1 MTNQPNPS
9 EGSDPATPI
18 GETTEPSAD
27 APVAPKPT
35 TMPIADTAIAPP
47 AVADAGRRRFFRDF
61 AGEMLNTAASVVGAA
76 SVLQRS
82 SLAAATALLDPEGTA
97 ETLAANAGVA
107 GTERPSG
114 FRTAFRFEADNRLI
128 VVDQRRIPEA
138 LVEYEVRSAGHAAYA
153 IRQLVVSGGPAAAQI
168 AAIGLALSAH
178 GVRDA
183 SPTMVRANLKAAAS
197 ALRAARPALRA
208 VSAAIDRMMAR
219 YEALAALDATP
230 DAVADELRAEADR
243 IVAEATFDN
252 GRIADAAAAALPT
265 IAKLATHDAT
275 LRILTHGSTGA
286 LSSGQFGTA
295 VGAIQVLHHA
305 NRPVHAWIA
314 ETRPTFAGSRV
325 TAWELGQ
332 AGVAHTV
339 VIDSAAPNLIASGEV
354 DVVVV
359 GGERIATNGDVLA
372 PVGTYSLALAAARH
386 RVPFVVCAPL
396 NTFDPDAAAGD
407 AFRVEVR
414 PERELVGSWVMAVPS
429 TMPIGTPVRN
439 TSLEVVPADL
449 VTLLVTEQ
457 GALAGPLAAPLA
469 AAVASRAAR
478 AATTAAAPA
487 APTQHPASAAPA
499 IDAGAR
505 PG

>member
-1 MTNQPNPS
+1 MTDQPNPNAGS
-9 EGSDPATPI
+9 EPTAPTDG
-18 GETTEPSAD
+18 TTE
-27 APVAPKPT
+27 T
-35 TMPIADTAIAPP
+35 P

-82 SLAAATALLDPEGTA
+82 SLAAATALLDPDGTA
-97 ETLAANAGVA
+97 EALAANTGAV

-114 FRTAFRFEADNRLI
+114 FRTAFRFAADDRLV

-138 LVEYEVRSAGHAAYA
+138 LVEYEIRSAGHAAYA

-183 SPTMVRANLKAAAS
+183 SPTMIRANLKAAAS

-208 VSAAIDRMMAR
+208 VTAAVDRMIAR
-219 YEALAALDATP
+219 YEALAARDAT
-230 DAVADELRAEADR
+230 AGAIADELRAEADR

-252 GRIADAAAAALPT
+252 GRIADAAAAALP
-265 IAKLATHDAT
+265 AVAQLATLDAT

-295 VGAIQVLHHA
+295 LGAIQVLHHA
-305 NRPVHAWIA
+305 SRPVHAWIA

-332 AGVAHTV
+332 ADVAHTV
-339 VIDSAAPNLIASGEV
+339 VIDSAAPNLIATGEV
-354 DVVVV
+354 DVVLV
-359 GGERIATNGDVLA
+359 GAERIATNGDVLA
-372 PVGTYSLALAAARH
+372 LVGTYPLALAAARH

-396 NTFDPDAAAGD
+396 STLDLDAADGS
-407 AFRVEVR
+407 AFPVEAR
-414 PERELVGSWVMAVPS
+414 PERELVGPWVMAVPS
-429 TMPIGTPVRN
+429 TMPIGTAARN
-439 TSLEVVPADL
+439 ISLEVVPSDL
-449 VTLLVTEQ
+449 VTLLVTEE
-457 GALAGPLAAPLA
+457 GALEGPFAAGLA
-469 AAVASRAAR
+469 AAATARAAR
-478 AATTAAAPA
+478 TTATSDATPA
-487 APTQHPASAAPA
+487 ASAASDVPPA
-499 IDAGAR
+499 DATVG